1 MYLSPE
7 RKTKRKW
14 TQAQLEARKRMLL
27 GTVQD
32 EINNVVTKTK
42 IEKAKEERDQVK

>member
-14 TQAQLEARKRMLL
+14 TKAQLEARRKLL
-27 GTVQD
+27 LPTVQD
-32 EINNVVTKTK
+32 SIDEIIVETKQ
-42 IEKAKEERDQVK
+42 EMERDQVD